1 MRSAFITLPILM
13 LVAVGARAGD
23 PMQVMTWDPGCE
35 QMMST
40 TYFQLPPG
48 QSVEIPLDFSHCA
61 AEQLGD
67 LIVYGYR
74 LANNSAPQLA
84 ARDNVR
90 FTVTDQATG
99 SKTSSDTGYL
109 VTPLATTGYCVL
121 RAQNMS
127 QRKALTVS
135 LRSRSGL

>member
-1 MRSAFITLPILM
+1 MHLKHVFLQINADRCNLHVDAPIPFSGCSTLPL
-13 LVAVGARAGD
+13 
-23 PMQVMTWDPGCE
+23 WH
-35 QMMST
+35 S
-40 TYFQLPPG
+40 G
-48 QSVEIPLDFSHCA
+48 QSVEFPQDFSRCA
-61 AEQLGD
+61 AEQLGE

-74 LANNSAPQLA
+74 LANNSAPQLS

-99 SKTSSDTGYL
+99 SRTSSDTGYL

-127 QRKALTVS
+127 QRKSLTVS